1 MQIRTR
7 LSLSFFAIAACI
19 LAGLFAY
26 VYWMFKKDA
35 QDVFF
40 QTLRSKATV
49 AEQTLIQD
57 APRLAT
63 LPPVI
68 GNDEDTLPYRDNISL
83 YNQAYQRVFSAQ
95 SEAPEIGVKVIQ
107 SALAGQEIRTEHHN
121 LEALARLIYTDKGQ
135 PYVLVVEGF
144 FDKSNTDRLRNLL
157 IFSFLIG
164 LLILLATTWH
174 FAGRALRPVDLF
186 MEQVESLS
194 PARPERRLE
203 IQGETHEIARLAEKF
218 NEMLDRVEKAFGMQ
232 RMFLSNVSH
241 ELKNPLTAIRAQI
254 EVALQREREPAA
266 YQKALK
272 SVLDDITL
280 IGEVEEKLLQLARLY
295 NDPSGI
301 PMEAVRLDE
310 LLWLAKE
317 QLQKNHPEYHVSID
331 LQALPEHADLLLV
344 DANEPLLRTALLNLM
359 NNACKY
365 APDHSTEVV
374 AVFSNNGAHR
384 ISICDNGPG
393 IPEEERNLIF
403 EPFYRSP
410 RHRNLKGTG
419 VGLSLTRSILD
430 LHRISIEASNRPGG
444 GAEFTL
450 VFTGHS

>member
-19 LAGLFAY
+19 LAGLFVY

-35 QDVFF
+35 ENIFF
-40 QTLRSKATV
+40 QTLGSKATV
-49 AEQTLIQD
+49 AGQALIQD
-57 APRLAT
+57 AARLEA
-63 LPPVI
+63 LPPAV

-83 YNQAYQRVFSAQ
+83 YNQAYQRVFTAQ
-95 SEAPEIGVKVIQ
+95 PEAPEIGVKALQ
-107 SALAGQEIRTEHHN
+107 SALAGQEVRLEHHN
-121 LEALARLIYTDKGQ
+121 LEALARLVYSGKGQ
-135 PYVLVVEGF
+135 PYVLVVEGY
-144 FDKSNTDRLRNLL
+144 FDKTSTERLRNLL

-174 FAGRALRPVDLF
+174 FAGRALRPVDRF

-203 IQGETHEIARLAEKF
+203 LQGETHEIARLAEKF
-218 NEMLDRVEKAFGMQ
+218 NQLLDRVEKAFRMQ

-254 EVALQREREPAA
+254 EVALQRDRDTEA
-266 YQKALK
+266 YKKALK
-272 SVLDDITL
+272 SVLDDITM

-295 NDPSGI
+295 NDPAGI
-301 PMEAVRLDE
+301 PMEPVRLDE
-310 LLWLAKE
+310 LLWAAQE
-317 QLQKNHPEYHVSID
+317 NLQKNHPEYQVS
-331 LQALPEHADLLLV
+331 LEMRHLPENADALLIT
-344 DANEPLLRTALLNLM
+344 ANEPLLRTALLNLF

-365 APDHSTEVV
+365 SPDRRAEVE
-374 AVFSNNGAHR
+374 AVFSDNGEHR
-384 ISICDNGPG
+384 IYIRDNGPG
-393 IPEEERNLIF
+393 IPDEEQGLIF

-410 RHRNLKGTG
+410 RHRNTKGTG

-430 LHRISIEASNRPGG
+430 LHHIGVEVKNRTKG
-444 GAEFTL
+444 GAEFAL
-450 VFTGHS
+450 LFARHS